1 MGTISLPWTNILLGP
16 GSRNTTSPLKLIT
29 YSRAT
34 TIHSP
39 YADADKFL
47 PEGNIVFLKFN

>member
-16 GSRNTTSPLKLIT
+16 GSRNTSSPLKPIT

-34 TIHSP
+34 TINSP
-39 YADADKFL
+39 HADADKFL